1 MAMTTKKDKHKF
13 FNPNFSTLEPYV
25 PGKQINDSEYL
36 KLNTN
41 ENPFGPSPRVKETI
55 IKFLE
60 KSESLLRLYP
70 EPESDSLREVIAKKF
85 SIKSN
90 QVFIGNGSDEVLSL
104 CFLSFFAGR
113 GCLSF
118 PELTYSFYPSIAKLF
133 KIPFSTFQL
142 KKDFFLDLT
151 NIDRNSQSVIF
162 PNPNAIT
169 GIALPVDEID
179 RFVKENPDKL
189 IIIDEAYADFSK
201 GSCVSLINN
210 YPNILVIQTFS
221 KSRGMAGLRV
231 GFCFGS
237 HTLIDGLRAVK
248 NSFNSY
254 PVDALASLAAISAIN
269 DDVWF
274 EDNIDNIVET
284 RSYFSQELKKIGFRV
299 LPSSANFVL
308 VTHPSYKADILK
320 NHLFKN
326 KILVRQFPET
336 RVSNWLRITIG
347 KREECDLLLSI
358 LKQKISEAN

>member
-1 MAMTTKKDKHKF
+1 MTTKNFKHKF
-13 FNPNFSTLEPYV
+13 LNPNVNTLEPYV

-41 ENPFGPSPRVKETI
+41 ENPFGPSPRVKEAI
-55 IKFLE
+55 VKFLE
-60 KSESLLRLYP
+60 NSEALLRLYP
-70 EPESDSLREVIAKKF
+70 ESESDSLREVIAKKF
-85 SIKSN
+85 SIKSD
-90 QVFIGNGSDEVLSL
+90 QIFVGNGSDEVLSL
-104 CFLSFFAGR
+104 CFLAFFAGR

-142 KKDFFLDLT
+142 KKDFSLDLT
-151 NIDRNSQSVIF
+151 NINPDSKSVIF

-169 GIALPVDEID
+169 GIALPID
-179 RFVKENPDKL
+179 VIDQFVKENPDKL

-201 GSCVSLINN
+201 DSCVSLINN
-210 YPNILVIQTFS
+210 YSNILIIQTFS

-237 HTLIDGLRAVK
+237 KPLIDGLRAVK

-254 PVDALASLAAISAIN
+254 PVDTLATLAARSAVE
-269 DDVWF
+269 DDLWF
-274 EDNIDNIVET
+274 KNNIATIVKT
-284 RSYFSQELKKIGFRV
+284 RSYFSQQLEKIGFRV

-308 VTHPSYKADILK
+308 ITHPMLEAATLRD
-320 NHLFKN
+320 HLFKN
-326 KILVRQFPET
+326 KILVRHFPET

-347 KREECDLLLSI
+347 KREDCDMLLSV
-358 LKQKISEAN
+358 LKQKISGAN

>member
-1 MAMTTKKDKHKF
+1 MTTKNDKHKF
-13 FNPNFSTLEPYV
+13 LNPNLNTLEPYV

-60 KSESLLRLYP
+60 NSEALLRLYP
-70 EPESDSLREVIAKKF
+70 EPESDSLRKVIAKRF
-85 SIKSN
+85 AIKSD
-90 QVFIGNGSDEVLSL
+90 QVFVGNGSDEVLSL
-104 CFLSFFAGR
+104 CFLAFFAGR

-142 KKDFFLDLT
+142 KKDFSLDLT
-151 NIDRNSQSVIF
+151 NINPDSKSVIF

-169 GIALPVDEID
+169 GIALSIDVID

-210 YPNILVIQTFS
+210 YSNILVIQTFS

-237 HTLIDGLRAVK
+237 KSLIDGLRAVK

-254 PVDALASLAAISAIN
+254 PVDTLASLAAISATH
-269 DDVWF
+269 DDLWF
-274 EDNIDNIVET
+274 ENNIDTIVKT
-284 RSYFSQELKKIGFRV
+284 RSYFSRELEKIGFRV

-308 VTHPSYKADILK
+308 ITHPSLEADTL
-320 NHLFKN
+320 NDHLFKN
-326 KILVRQFPET
+326 KILVRHFPET
-336 RVSNWLRITIG
+336 SVSNWLRITIG
-347 KREECDLLLSI
+347 KRKDCDVLLSV
-358 LKQKISEAN
+358 LKQKISGAN

>member
-1 MAMTTKKDKHKF
+1 MTTKNDKHKF
-13 FNPNFSTLEPYV
+13 FNPNVNTLEPYV

-60 KSESLLRLYP
+60 NSESLLRLYP
-70 EPESDSLREVIAKKF
+70 EPESDSLRKVIAKRYA
-85 SIKSN
+85 IKSE

-104 CFLSFFAGR
+104 CFLTFFAGR

-133 KIPFSTFQL
+133 KIPFSTFKL
-142 KKDFFLDLT
+142 RKDFSLDLT
-151 NIDRNSQSVIF
+151 NIDPDSKSVIF

-169 GIALPVDEID
+169 GIALSIDVID
-179 RFVKENPDKL
+179 RFVRENPDKL

-201 GSCVSLINN
+201 GSCIPLIKN
-210 YPNILVIQTFS
+210 YSNILVTQTFS

-231 GFCFGS
+231 GFCFGEQS
-237 HTLIDGLRAVK
+237 LIDGLRAVK

-254 PVDALASLAAISAIN
+254 PVDALASLAAISATN
-269 DDVWF
+269 DDLWF
-274 EDNIDNIVET
+274 ENNIENIVKT
-284 RSYFSQELKKIGFRV
+284 RSYFSQELEKIGFRV

-308 VTHPSYKADILK
+308 ITHPNLSADILK
-320 NHLFKN
+320 DHLFKN
-326 KILVRQFPET
+326 KILVRHFPET
-336 RVSNWLRITIG
+336 SVSNWLRITIG
-347 KREECDLLLSI
+347 KREDCDLILSV
-358 LKQKISEAN
+358 LKQKISGKN

>member
-1 MAMTTKKDKHKF
+1 MTTKNDKQKF
-13 FNPNFSTLEPYV
+13 LNPNVNTLEPYV

-60 KSESLLRLYP
+60 NSEALLRLYP
-70 EPESDSLREVIAKKF
+70 EPESDSLRKVIAKRF
-85 SIKSN
+85 AIESD
-90 QVFIGNGSDEVLSL
+90 QVFVGNGSDEVLSL
-104 CFLSFFAGR
+104 CFLAFFAGR

-133 KIPFSTFQL
+133 KVPFSTFQL
-142 KKDFFLDLT
+142 KKDFSLDLT
-151 NIDRNSQSVIF
+151 NINPDSESVIF

-169 GIALPVDEID
+169 GIALSIDVID
-179 RFVKENPDKL
+179 RFVKANPNKL
-189 IIIDEAYADFSK
+189 IIIDEAYVDFSR

-210 YPNILVIQTFS
+210 YSNILVIQTFS

-237 HTLIDGLRAVK
+237 ESLIDGLRAVK

-254 PVDALASLAAISAIN
+254 PVDTLATLAAISATN
-269 DDVWF
+269 DDLWF
-274 EDNIDNIVET
+274 ENNIDTIVKT
-284 RSYFSQELKKIGFRV
+284 RSYFSRELEKIGFRV

-308 VTHPSYKADILK
+308 ITHASLEANTLK
-320 NHLFKN
+320 DHLFKN
-326 KILVRQFPET
+326 KILVRHFPET
-336 RVSNWLRITIG
+336 SVSNWLRITIG
-347 KREECDLLLSI
+347 KREDCDVLLSV
-358 LKQKISEAN
+358 LKQKISGAN

>member
-1 MAMTTKKDKHKF
+1 MTTKNDKHKF
-13 FNPNFSTLEPYV
+13 LNPTLNTLQPYV

-55 IKFLE
+55 VKFLE
-60 KSESLLRLYP
+60 NSEALLRLYP

-85 SIKSN
+85 GIESDQIF
-90 QVFIGNGSDEVLSL
+90 VGNGSDEVLSL
-104 CFLSFFAGR
+104 CFLAFFAGR

-133 KIPFSTFQL
+133 KIPFSTFEL
-142 KKDFFLDLT
+142 KKDFSLDLT
-151 NIDRNSQSVIF
+151 NINPDAESVIF

-169 GIALPVDEID
+169 GIALPIDVID

-201 GSCVSLINN
+201 DSCVSLINN
-210 YPNILVIQTFS
+210 YSNILIIQTFS

-237 HTLIDGLRAVK
+237 KPLLDGLRAVK

-254 PVDALASLAAISAIN
+254 PVDTLATLAAISATN
-269 DDVWF
+269 DDLWF
-274 EDNIDNIVET
+274 ENNIDTIVKT
-284 RSYFSQELKKIGFRV
+284 RLYFSQELEKIGFRV

-308 VTHPSYKADILK
+308 ITHPGLEADTLK
-320 NHLFKN
+320 DHLFKN
-326 KILVRQFPET
+326 KILVRHFPET
-336 RVSNWLRITIG
+336 KVSDWLRVTIG
-347 KREECDLLLSI
+347 KREDCDMLLSV
-358 LKQKISEAN
+358 LKQKISEVN

>member
-1 MAMTTKKDKHKF
+1 MTIKNDKHKF
-13 FNPNFSTLEPYV
+13 LNPNLNTLEPYV

-41 ENPFGPSPRVKETI
+41 ENPFGPSPCVKETI
-55 IKFLE
+55 VKFLE
-60 KSESLLRLYP
+60 NSEALLRLYP
-70 EPESDSLREVIAKKF
+70 ESESDSLREVIAKKF
-85 SIKSN
+85 ATKSD
-90 QVFIGNGSDEVLSL
+90 QIFVGNGSDEVLSL
-104 CFLSFFAGR
+104 CFLAFFAGR

-142 KKDFFLDLT
+142 KKDFSLDLT
-151 NIDRNSQSVIF
+151 SITPDSKSVIF

-169 GIALPVDEID
+169 GIALSIDVID

-201 GSCVSLINN
+201 DSCVYLINN
-210 YPNILVIQTFS
+210 YPNILIVQTFS

-237 HTLIDGLRAVK
+237 KPLIDGLKAVK

-254 PVDALASLAAISAIN
+254 PVDTLATLAAISATK
-269 DDVWF
+269 DDLWF
-274 EDNIDNIVET
+274 ENNIATIVKT
-284 RSYFSQELKKIGFRV
+284 RSYFTQELEKIGFRV

-308 VTHPSYKADILK
+308 ITHPRLKADTLRD
-320 NHLFKN
+320 HLFKN
-326 KILVRQFPET
+326 KILVRHFPET

-347 KREECDLLLSI
+347 KREDCDVLLSV
-358 LKQKISEAN
+358 LKQKISGAN

>member
-1 MAMTTKKDKHKF
+1 MSTKKDKHKF
-13 FNPNFSTLEPYV
+13 FNPNLNTLEPYV

-41 ENPFGPSPRVKETI
+41 ENPFGPSPRVKQTI

-60 KSESLLRLYP
+60 NSEALLRLYP
-70 EPESDSLREVIAKKF
+70 EPESDSLREVIAKRF
-85 SIKSN
+85 AIKSD
-90 QVFIGNGSDEVLSL
+90 QVFVGNGSDEVLSL
-104 CFLSFFAGR
+104 CFLAFFAGR

-142 KKDFFLDLT
+142 KKDFSLDL
-151 NIDRNSQSVIF
+151 IDIDPDSKSVIF

-169 GIALPVDEID
+169 GIALSIDVID
-179 RFVKENPDKL
+179 RFVRENPDKL

-210 YPNILVIQTFS
+210 YSNILVTQTFS

-237 HTLIDGLRAVK
+237 ESLINGLRAVK

-254 PVDALASLAAISAIN
+254 PVDTLASIAAISATH
-269 DDVWF
+269 DDLWF
-274 EDNIDNIVET
+274 EKNIDTIVKT
-284 RSYFSQELKKIGFRV
+284 RSYFSRELEKIGFRV

-308 VTHPSYKADILK
+308 ITHPSLEADTL
-320 NHLFKN
+320 NDHLFKN
-326 KILVRQFPET
+326 KILVRHFPET
-336 RVSNWLRITIG
+336 SVSNWLRITIG
-347 KREECDLLLSI
+347 KRKDCDMLISV
-358 LKQKISEAN
+358 LKQKISGAN

>member
-1 MAMTTKKDKHKF
+1 MTTKNFKHKF
-13 FNPNFSTLEPYV
+13 LNPNVNTLEPYV

-41 ENPFGPSPRVKETI
+41 ENPFGPSPCVKETI
-55 IKFLE
+55 VKFLE
-60 KSESLLRLYP
+60 NSEALLRLYP
-70 EPESDSLREVIAKKF
+70 ESESDSLREVIAKKF
-85 SIKSN
+85 AIKSD
-90 QVFIGNGSDEVLSL
+90 QIFVGNGSDEVLSL
-104 CFLSFFAGR
+104 CFLAFFAGR

-142 KKDFFLDLT
+142 KKDFSLDLT
-151 NIDRNSQSVIF
+151 NINPDSKSVIF

-169 GIALPVDEID
+169 GIALPID
-179 RFVKENPDKL
+179 VIDQFVKENPDKL

-201 GSCVSLINN
+201 DSCVSLINN
-210 YPNILVIQTFS
+210 YSNILIIQTFS

-237 HTLIDGLRAVK
+237 KPLIDGLRTVK

-254 PVDALASLAAISAIN
+254 PVDTLATLAARSAVE
-269 DDVWF
+269 DDLWF
-274 EDNIDNIVET
+274 KNNIATIVKT
-284 RSYFSQELKKIGFRV
+284 RSYFSQELEKIGFRV

-308 VTHPSYKADILK
+308 ITHPRLEAETLRD
-320 NHLFKN
+320 HLFKN
-326 KILVRQFPET
+326 KILVRHFPKT

-347 KREECDLLLSI
+347 KRADCDVLLSV
-358 LKQKISEAN
+358 LKQKISGAN